1 VLIER
6 VIGNCGKLGI
16 GIKIMPELH
25 HMVIGQVKTSG
36 LYGFPLV
43 KVFPDLMPPWEQVV
57 KRLMDI
63 FISLII
69 LIVNIP
75 IMLAIAV
82 AIKMDS
88 EGPVFYNQ
96 KRIGRKGKE
105 FLLHKFRSMIKDA
118 EAKTGAIWAGKDDPR
133 ITRVGGF
140 LRRAR
145 LDELP
150 QFFNVL
156 KGEMS
161 LVGPRPE
168 RKVFVEQFIKEI
180 PLYSR
185 RLNVK
190 PGITGWAQVKHKYD
204 ESLEDV
210 KIKLAHDIF
219 YLENISWKLDLKI
232 MLLTIAVMLQ
242 GKGQ

>member
-1 VLIER
+1 
-6 VIGNCGKLGI
+6 
-16 GIKIMPELH
+16 
-25 HMVIGQVKTSG
+25 
-36 LYGFPLV
+36 
-43 KVFPDLMPPWEQVV
+43 
-57 KRLMDI
+57 
-63 FISLII
+63 
-69 LIVNIP
+69 
-75 IMLAIAV
+75 
-82 AIKMDS
+82 
-88 EGPVFYNQ
+88 
-96 KRIGRKGKE
+96 
-105 FLLHKFRSMIKDA
+105 MIKDA

-219 YLENISWKLDLKI
+219 YLENISWRLDLKI